1 MCFLL
6 LLLHSNFKRLVRWST
21 PQGLAFALQNL
32 LVGRRVYGAEKA
44 CLSGIRAQNT
54 SLLPHSELFRR
65 PNILRYSI

>member
-1 MCFLL
+1 MYLLL
-6 LLLHSNFKRLVRWST
+6 LLLHSNFRRLVR
-21 PQGLAFALQNL
+21 FALQNL

-54 SLLPHSELFRR
+54 SLVPHSELFRR